1 MTKTDLI
8 AAIAENTGLS
18 KKDATA
24 AFNAAIG
31 AVEGALAAGDK
42 VQLPGFG
49 TLEVKA
55 RAARTGKNPRTG
67 EPVAIPASKSVA
79 FKCGKA
85 LKEKVNQ

>member
-8 AAIAENTGLS
+8 AAIAENAGLS

-24 AFNAAIG
+24 ALNAALS
-31 AVEGALAAGDK
+31 AVEGALATGDK

-67 EPVAIPASKSVA
+67 EAVAIPASKSVG
-79 FKCGKA
+79 FKCGKS
-85 LKEKVNQ
+85 LKEKVNH

>member
-8 AAIAENTGLS
+8 AAIAENAGLS

-31 AVEGALAAGDK
+31 AVESALVAGDK

-49 TLEVKA
+49 SLEVKA

-67 EPVAIPASKSVA
+67 EAVAIPASKSVT
-79 FKCGKA
+79 FKCGKT

>member
-8 AAIAENTGLS
+8 AAIAENAGLT
-18 KKDATA
+18 KKDAA
-24 AFNAAIG
+24 AAVNAALG
-31 AVEGALAAGDK
+31 AVEGALASGEK

-49 TLEVKA
+49 TLEVKS